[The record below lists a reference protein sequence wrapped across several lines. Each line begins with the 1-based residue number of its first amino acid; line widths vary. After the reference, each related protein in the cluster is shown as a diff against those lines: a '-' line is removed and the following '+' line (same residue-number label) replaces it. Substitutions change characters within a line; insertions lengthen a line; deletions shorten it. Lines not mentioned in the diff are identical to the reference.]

1 MEARFK
7 QVNITDFTFSAG
19 VSISDHRISQ
29 VADPHTQKCHS
40 CMFGHLDMIRDFL
53 YNTAD
58 PYAIFCED
66 DILIADDFVEKCR
79 LVMKDFDTLKLDVL
93 LLGCLIPDII
103 VGNTHNGHLAYIS
116 GEFKYFNYPREV
128 VWGTQMYMISRAYA
142 RQIINM
148 YGNGPEFTET
158 LEYVLPFSADWTIT
172 QHGNKRFVYPM
183 LAIEDGLSKYDH
195 YGQGEFHRASHS
207 NHLHEANYV

>member
-7 QVNITDFTFSAG
+7 QVNITDFTFSDG
-19 VSISDHRISQ
+19 VSISDPRISQ

-58 PYAIFCED
+58 LYAIFCED
-66 DILIADDFVEKCR
+66 DILIAVDFVEKCR
-79 LVMKDFDTLKLDVL
+79 LVMKDFDALKLDVL
-93 LLGCLIPDII
+93 LLGCLIPTVIE
-103 VGNTHNGHLAYIS
+103 GHTHNGYLAHIL
-116 GEFKYFNYPREV
+116 GAFKYFDYPREI

-142 RQIINM
+142 RQIINN
-148 YGNGPEFTET
+148 YGNGPECTEPG
-158 LEYVLPFSADWTIT
+158 LPFSADWTIT

-183 LAIEDGLSKYDH
+183 LAIEDGLSNYEH
-195 YGQGEFHRASHS
+195 YGQAMFHKASHS